1 MKNSTDQTPKKPNL
15 LFRLAALLVTAA
27 LVAGALLLVVYR
39 DRFNLDALERWLS
52 YRALDTTDSGEA
64 APFTHAG
71 GDRPSF
77 ACLDSGILMASS
89 AGARYYSF
97 SGDVYAEEVLAME
110 NPVLS
115 SSGGSGVVYDAG
127 GQSLFLFRGRQEVF
141 DLSLDGGGD
150 LLSARVNDAGWLAVT
165 AQQSGYKGAVTVYD
179 ADGGEVIRIS
189 LSSTFAVDAALS
201 PDCRTVAVV
210 TVDQEGG
217 AFASRVL
224 FYPVDQTEPSAQVSL
239 GGIAVL
245 DLDYEDGYFTMN
257 YEAIER
263 AIVENQ
269 VKLFIQCSPHNPAG
283 RVWTEEELDKVL
295 AICRKHHVLV
305 VSDEIHQDIVIGEH
319 PFVPAAAV
327 AGGKYR
333 DIVLTLNSASKTF
346 NLATLLHS
354 HIIIA
359 DEELR
364 KTYDAFACGMNRTEV
379 SIMGML
385 ATMAGYE
392 KGEDWLE
399 GMLAV
404 VKDNYQFLKGEMS
417 EKLPKA
423 AVCAL
428 EGSYLVLVD
437 LRAYG
442 DPDHMEEF
450 VQKKCGLGV
459 DYGEW
464 FGENYKGFVRLNLA
478 TDPKLVREAVERMA
492 AAV

>member
-245 DLDYEDGYFTMN
+245 DLDYEDGRLWVLGEDRLLVVPQDGETPASYSFG
-257 YEAIER
+257 R
-263 AIVENQ
+263 Q
-269 VKLFIQCSPHNPAG
+269 VLKGCALGGDGFALLLLGRYASGPAG
-283 RVWTEEELDKVL
+283 
-295 AICRKHHVLV
+295 
-305 VSDEIHQDIVIGEH
+305 
-319 PFVPAAAV
+319 
-327 AGGKYR
+327 
-333 DIVLTLNSASKTF
+333 
-346 NLATLLHS
+346 
-354 HIIIA
+354 
-359 DEELR
+359 
-364 KTYDAFACGMNRTEV
+364 
-379 SIMGML
+379 
-385 ATMAGYE
+385 
-392 KGEDWLE
+392 
-399 GMLAV
+399 
-404 VKDNYQFLKGEMS
+404 
-417 EKLPKA
+417 
-423 AVCAL
+423 
-428 EGSYLVLVD
+428 
-437 LRAYG
+437 
-442 DPDHMEEF
+442 
-450 VQKKCGLGV
+450 
-459 DYGEW
+459 
-464 FGENYKGFVRLNLA
+464 
-478 TDPKLVREAVERMA
+478 EAVTIGPDSAVMA
-492 AAV
+492 SLSLSGQVLDYDSTGRYCSLLTGDALTVFTPYLEEYARLSPTQGARYTALSANASSLLADGQQAWLYIPG

>member
-1 MKNSTDQTPKKPNL
+1 MDREQFLMNY
-15 LFRLAALLVTAA
+15 LVP
-27 LVAGALLLVVYR
+27 
-39 DRFNLDALERWLS
+39 DRRGTYCSKWDGLEEKFG
-52 YRALDTTDSGEA
+52 T
-64 APFTHAG
+64 
-71 GDRPSF
+71 
-77 ACLDSGILMASS
+77 
-89 AGARYYSF
+89 
-97 SGDVYAEEVLAME
+97 
-110 NPVLS
+110 
-115 SSGGSGVVYDAG
+115 
-127 GQSLFLFRGRQEVF
+127 
-141 DLSLDGGGD
+141 GD
-150 LLSARVNDAGWLAVT
+150 LIPMWIADMEFKTCEAITEALAERVRHGIF
-165 AQQSGYKGAVTVYD
+165 GYSYVPEEYYQ
-179 ADGGEVIRIS
+179 
-189 LSSTFAVDAALS
+189 ALS
-201 PDCRTVAVV
+201 GWMERRYHFPVKKEWVRFSTGCVTGIAWMIAAFTNPGDACMILTPVYYPFHNVV
-210 TVDQEGG
+210 TNNH
-217 AFASRVL
+217 RVL
-224 FYPVDQTEPSAQVSL
+224 VKV
-239 GGIAVL
+239 